1 MNEDF
6 KINNID
12 KWTVKP
18 NEDGY
23 KSPIEMIAEDVNIK
37 IENNIVEAV
46 QNYDIK
52 VDREELAKALAYDR
66 DQYSKGFAA
75 ARKEYERPQ
84 GEWIA
89 HITYFECSNCK
100 HCYDY
105 DYAEDIDPVT
115 DLDFNFCPNCGAK
128 MGGSEK

>member
-23 KSPIEMIAEDVNIK
+23 KSPIAMIVEDVNIK
-37 IENNIVEAV
+37 IENDIVKAVQNYDIKAV

-52 VDREELAKALAYDR
+52 VDREELAKALLD
-66 DQYSKGFAA
+66 GI
-75 ARKEYERPQ
+75 RPR
-84 GEWIA
+84 
-89 HITYFECSNCK
+89 
-100 HCYDY
+100 
-105 DYAEDIDPVT
+105 PV
-115 DLDFNFCPNCGAK
+115 
-128 MGGSEK
+128 

>member
-37 IENNIVEAV
+37 IENDIVEAV

-84 GEWIA
+84 GEWTFNIKWQD
-89 HITYFECSNCK
+89 YECNKCHEWTRK
-100 HCYDY
+100 RHG
-105 DYAEDIDPVT
+105 ELP
-115 DLDFNFCPNCGAK
+115 NFCPNCGAR
-128 MGGSEK
+128 MGGAT